1 MSKREIVRRE
11 RVSINFVLAWTKT
24 HEQDVTVDNRGWQ
37 KGKRRKWDRLTVSRV
52 KEIREKLNNDSSR
65 FYIGPEAIMQEWKR
79 LYPSSHPPP
88 IRTITRML
96 VDLGLSKKRRRD
108 RHKGSSRYLCYP
120 EHTIYYLLGSRVLEA
135 DFIGRKYITGRS
147 KPLNFIGFS
156 FKRKPRLRYYKRV
169 EGETADNLI
178 CQCKVF
184 FANFEKPDFLK
195 VDNCAATIG
204 SVSGKRNI
212 SRTIAFLLENR
223 VVPVFSVP
231 RKPFSQASIEGNNSV
246 FSRRFWNK
254 IKFKNLKE
262 VDEKL
267 ELFNQASKIYTNYRM
282 PKKRKKIKKIF
293 VPKVYFI
300 RQVKEDKE
308 RNGKA
313 FIDVLNEKITLPLS
327 YINYFVLAEWNVK
340 EEILHIHFEKELKP
354 KIIKKI
360 PFKINQRSRKR
371 CSQFI

>member
-1 MSKREIVRRE
+1 M
-11 RVSINFVLAWTKT
+11 
-24 HEQDVTVDNRGWQ
+24 
-37 KGKRRKWDRLTVSRV
+37 
-52 KEIREKLNNDSSR
+52 
-65 FYIGPEAIMQEWKR
+65 
-79 LYPSSHPPP
+79 
-88 IRTITRML
+88 
-96 VDLGLSKKRRRD
+96 
-108 RHKGSSRYLCYP
+108 
-120 EHTIYYLLGSRVLEA
+120 LEA

-156 FKRKPRLRYYKRV
+156 FKRKPRLRHYKRV
-169 EGETADNLI
+169 EGETADNFI
-178 CQCKVF
+178 RQCKDF
-184 FANFEKPDFLK
+184 FINFEKPDFLK

-262 VDEKL
+262 VDKKL
-267 ELFNQASKIYTNYRM
+267 ELFNQASKIYTNYRTL
-282 PKKRKKIKKIF
+282 KKRKKIRKSF

-313 FIDVLNEKITLPLS
+313 FIDVLNEKINLPS
-327 YINYFVLAEWNVK
+327 F
-340 EEILHIHFEKELKP
+340 IHQLFCPGRME
-354 KIIKKI
+354 
-360 PFKINQRSRKR
+360 RKR
-371 CSQFI
+371 RNLAYPFRERTETKNH